1 MRALEEELAKGSGQ
15 DRKATR
21 LSGPHICT
29 GVGNQVTQV
38 IRDSLLCAAEVKGGS
53 LTADEMSS
61 VIDSVTA
68 SENLF
73 KIYQA
78 NYNQCGKI
86 HERRKFVVM
95 DKNFFSVF
103 VMRVL
108 CSKTIH
114 HTFED
119 QIKRSDK
126 FWEVHFARAQ
136 TDYFDSEIDQTFKD
150 QLYSRYQA
158 LTRVHM
164 SELSPK
170 QIIQDADLIGIVRAT
185 IIRMKKQ
192 SGFADPLSNII
203 NQVLSKTY
211 HAFGPSPVKVSEP
224 LIEKYITALQA
235 DALQDPKP
243 HNTIFGRRSSI

>member
-1 MRALEEELAKGSGQ
+1 LAKGSGQ
-15 DRKATR
+15 EHKATR

-38 IRDSLLCAAEVKGGS
+38 IRDSLLCAAEIKGGS
-53 LTADEMSS
+53 LSSDEISS
-61 VIDSVTA
+61 VIDSVTE

-73 KIYQA
+73 KIYQT

-103 VMRVL
+103 VLRVL
-108 CSKTIH
+108 CAKTIH
-114 HTFED
+114 HIFED

-136 TDYFDSEIDQTFKD
+136 TDFFDTEIDQTFKD
-150 QLYSRYQA
+150 QLYGRYKA
-158 LTRVHM
+158 LTRLHM

-170 QIIQDADLIGIVRAT
+170 QIVGDAGLIAIVRKT
-185 IIRMKKQ
+185 IYRMKKQ
-192 SGFADPLSNII
+192 PDFADPLSNFV
-203 NQVLSKTY
+203 NKVLSKTY
-211 HAFGPSPVKVSEP
+211 HAFGPSPIKVSEP
-224 LIEKYITALQA
+224 LIEKYVN
-235 DALQDPKP
+235 ALQDDALRDPKAD
-243 HNTIFGRRSSI
+243 NTIFGRRSSI